1 MGSGGD
7 FLGTAQTQRESHLN
21 RQESPE
27 LCGSTKLPSVAAP
40 SVPRSPK
47 TLRHS
52 DLGPAQPAG
61 LSPHVPG
68 DLPPTPG
75 AGRGGAAAAGPHGPG
90 SSNNGPSSSRFLLLP
105 GVDRRHHPG
114 RLTSTRGMELPGE
127 AAAAER
133 RRRAWIYRAYV
144 SSPQQELHKA
154 GAVIRLSSILARS
167 PRWVLQRDDA
177 ISPDFVVALSWWAR
191 WGALEEKKIKGWER

>member
-40 SVPRSPK
+40 SAPPVPKNLTTFGSWP
-47 TLRHS
+47 
-52 DLGPAQPAG
+52 GPASGP
-61 LSPHVPG
+61 
-68 DLPPTPG
+68 LPPMFRVTSHRHP
-75 AGRGGAAAAGPHGPG
+75 GRGGAAAAGPHGPG

-105 GVDRRHHPG
+105 GLDRRHHPG
-114 RLTSTRGMELPGE
+114 RPTSTRGMELPGE

-154 GAVIRLSSILARS
+154 GAVVRLSSILARS
-167 PRWVLQRDDA
+167 PKWVLQIDDA

-191 WGALEEKKIKGWER
+191 WGALEEKII